1 METAVGIVKE
11 VDRLGRIVIPKEYRE
26 QFGLIEKVEIVATEK
41 GLLLRSPEYKLVRA
55 DKAK

>member
-26 QFGLIEKVEIVATEK
+26 QFGLTEKVEIVATEK
-41 GLLLRSPEYKLVRA
+41 GLLLRSPEYKLAWA
-55 DKAK
+55 DREE